1 MEFVVVTDH
10 VNHKSL
16 LTKANPSPRIAHWR
30 ITIMDYKFKIVY
42 KPGNLHRDAD
52 EISRHPVYSPKFI
65 KSFQFMPET
74 EIALERSFEFC
85 FKFISHE
92 PISVDQ

>member
-1 MEFVVVTDH
+1 MAIVYGLQKYRCYLYGMEFVVLTDH

-16 LTKANPSPRIAHWR
+16 LTKANPFPQIARWL

-52 EISRHPVYSPKFI
+52 EISRHPVYSPED
-65 KSFQFMPET
+65 SEPT
-74 EIALERSFEFC
+74 EMLTM
-85 FKFISHE
+85 
-92 PISVDQ
+92 